1 MKVAFATQDLARVDA
16 HLGWA
21 RHLMVYEVSAE
32 GWVHL
37 DTVRFEAGLAAD
49 GDPAKLEPR
58 LAALAGCALVFA
70 AGIGDEGEHGCA
82 RMGIVPLRRFAGQP
96 IVTALQALQDG
107 LRGNA
112 PPWLRRCEQHYRRA
126 ATLDDGDG
134 APDTWE

>member
-1 MKVAFATQDLARVDA
+1 MKVAFATQDLARIDA

-37 DTVRFEAGLAAD
+37 DSVRFESGLAAD

-70 AGIGDEGEHGCA
+70 ADIGEEGERGCA
-82 RMGIVPLRRFAGQP
+82 RLGLVPLRRFAGHP
-96 IVTALQALQDG
+96 IAAALEALQDG
-107 LRGNA
+107 LRGSP
-112 PPWLRRCEQHYRRA
+112 PPWLRRCEQRYRRA
-126 ATLDDGDG
+126 ATLDGRAA
-134 APDTWE
+134 APDTLE

>member
-37 DTVRFEAGLAAD
+37 DTASFAAGLSAD
-49 GDPAKLEPR
+49 GDPGKLEPR
-58 LAALAGCALVFA
+58 LAVLAGCALVFA
-70 AGIGDEGEHGCA
+70 AGIGEAGEGACA
-82 RMGIVPLRRFAGQP
+82 RLGVVPLHRFARQP
-96 IVTALQALQDG
+96 IAAALEALRDG

-112 PPWLRRCEQHYRRA
+112 PPWLRRCEQRYRRE
-126 ATLDDGDG
+126 ATLDGRAD
-134 APDTWE
+134 ASDTVE